1 MDNLGQLGAKK
12 IQAKI
17 MMRKQ
22 LSKYDRALSQFKK
35 RKEVIG
41 CKDRENIIKNQGV
54 KKLVS

>member
-41 CKDRENIIKNQGV
+41 CKENIIKNQGV

>member
-35 RKEVIG
+35 KEVIG
-41 CKDRENIIKNQGV
+41 CEDRENIIKNQGV
-54 KKLVS
+54 KKSVS